1 MAKDDNTVLNAQ
13 VQYPMSDDGR
23 SALERFAKRD
33 GRAITSGDMKAFG
46 NLNAS
51 DAMEALSTGQYQ
63 GLEGID
69 FGTSY
74 GRPVAK
80 LPNGA
85 VIQVSSGEMIAAI
98 RKREETR
105 RKYAAQAVDQINR
118 DTYRE
123 ENRQIFQDLIQNA
136 QFSGYLGEGTAEFY
150 ANNYEER
157 PMQTLA
163 YLASLDLTDRRAQRQ
178 AEREAQKTAR
188 ADRKNFMLGGLRRA
202 ASNLAFEQKVRKD
215 AQGNT
220 LDAAG
225 LAASSD
231 GAVAVAIMEQL
242 VEVSPD
248 FQTAE
253 NVDAVSGVAL
263 RLLTRDE
270 RANKIIADLQ
280 REVGEA
286 GGALPPDDGR
296 VGYLLTRIKTALS
309 GIGTGVSDE
318 YAEQITNRILSAEGG
333 VQTSTIL
340 RQRGELAGS
349 LTSAEIT
356 ARANTMNLSSK
367 QGAIERFDDNKD
379 GVLSPFESMQ
389 AGAALARDV
398 FAANGRQ
405 ELLGL
410 GDAELVQELMNLGAQ
425 GDALADAIA
434 THLTDRKILL
444 SGQRDASGNPIPVDK
459 EMMYQFIRTGESQ
472 LPSDVDSIPG
482 GSPERKPT
490 GRRGRGAVPGGGAR

>member
-118 DTYRE
+118 DAYRE

-178 AEREAQKTAR
+178 AEREALKTAR
-188 ADRKNFMLGGLRRA
+188 ADRKSFMLGALRQEA
-202 ASNLAFEQKVRKD
+202 NKLSLEQQRRKD

-225 LAASSD
+225 MAASSD
-231 GAVAVAIMEQL
+231 GAVAVSIMEQL
-242 VEVSPD
+242 VDISPD
-248 FQTAE
+248 FQTPE

-270 RANKIIADLQ
+270 RANKIITDLQ

-286 GGALPPDDGR
+286 GGALPVDDGR
-296 VGYLLTRIKTALS
+296 VGYLLTRIKAALS

-333 VQTSTIL
+333 VQTATIL
-340 RQRGELAGS
+340 RQRGELASS
-349 LTSAEIT
+349 LTSGEIT
-356 ARANTMNLSSK
+356 ARANSMGLSSV
-367 QGAIERFDDNKD
+367 QGAIERFDENNNEKLDAD
-379 GVLSPFESMQ
+379 EAFG
-389 AGAALARDV
+389 AGASLARDV
-398 FAANGRQ
+398 FGANGRNDLLKFGNDDYGLMT
-405 ELLGL
+405 ELFK
-410 GDAELVQELMNLGAQ
+410 MGAQ
-425 GDALADAIA
+425 GDQLADAVIK
-434 THLTDRKILL
+434 HLTDRALL
-444 SGQRDASGNPIPVDK
+444 PSAERDASGRPVPIDRQAI
-459 EMMYQFIRTGESQ
+459 YARLRRGESIRSED
-472 LPSDVDSIPG
+472 PDDVAG
-482 GSPERKPT
+482 GSPDDQPT
-490 GRRGRGAVPGGGAR
+490 STRQRGAVR